1 MLSIFLLFMEEKIE
15 VEYVGQK
22 SSLDLAMLSNK

>member
-22 SSLDLAMLSNK
+22 RSLDLAMLSNE